1 MGMMESG
8 IEEAELGVTGKGMV
22 GNEWDPGQRNL
33 GFLGA
38 HSWGLQS
45 MVRYR
50 ESQPWFPDFF
60 SIP

>member
-22 GNEWDPGQRNL
+22 GNGWDPGQRNL
-33 GFLGA
+33 GSLGA
-38 HSWGLQS
+38 HSWGLLS
-45 MVRYR
+45 MVRYT